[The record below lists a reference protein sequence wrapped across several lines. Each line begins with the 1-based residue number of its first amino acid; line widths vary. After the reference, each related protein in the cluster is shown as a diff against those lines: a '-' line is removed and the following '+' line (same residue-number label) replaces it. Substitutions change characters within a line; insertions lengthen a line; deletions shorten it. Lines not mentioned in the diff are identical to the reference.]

1 MIAGLRLGSVLRV
14 AIASGAAVGLQIA
27 IYNTDFDPDG
37 SNGRGLAATIRS
49 ALVAGAAA

>member
-1 MIAGLRLGSVLRV
+1 MPKYAILEAPSALGHV
-14 AIASGAAVGLQIA
+14 AVGLQIA
-27 IYNTDFDPDG
+27 IYNPDFGPDG